1 LGIAKEIIL
10 PAPEQVLLSFFK
22 LFGSQ
27 KFLGS
32 LVVTTVRVAVAF
44 LLSMALGSIAG
55 FFSGISPRFS
65 RLIFPLMAVIKATP
79 VVAIILIAWIWF
91 PFGFVPVFS
100 AILMAFP
107 VVLADIAAGVRSVD
121 KNLVSMA
128 QSFGSSRSDILWI
141 VRVPAALPH
150 ILAAARNSL
159 GLAWKVV
166 VSGEVLSQP
175 AFAIG
180 TGMQAARQNLETVE
194 VFAWVA
200 AVIVLCAISDFI
212 FTMVARILPWNSA

>member
-1 LGIAKEIIL
+1 
-10 PAPEQVLLSFFK
+10 
-22 LFGSQ
+22 
-27 KFLGS
+27 
-32 LVVTTVRVAVAF
+32 
-44 LLSMALGSIAG
+44 
-55 FFSGISPRFS
+55 
-65 RLIFPLMAVIKATP
+65 
-79 VVAIILIAWIWF
+79 
-91 PFGFVPVFS
+91 
-100 AILMAFP
+100 
-107 VVLADIAAGVRSVD
+107 
-121 KNLVSMA
+121 
-128 QSFGSSRSDILWI
+128 
-141 VRVPAALPH
+141 VPAALPH